1 MTQWCNRTDNVL
13 KLEQR
18 ARVRLAEQQKRLYL
32 YLEQRAWVRLAEQ
45 QKRLAKKT
53 RHAME
58 SLDSHLYHDVIAMS
72 STPTVTTMKWPETK
86 DIAILTFI
94 IYEYN
99 LFENGF

>member
-18 ARVRLAEQQKRLYL
+18 ARV
-32 YLEQRAWVRLAEQ
+32 WLAEQ

-58 SLDSHLYHDVIAMS
+58 SLDSHLYHDVIATS
-72 STPTVTTMKWPETK
+72 STPTGMAGLGHACHMATHKK
-86 DIAILTFI
+86 
-94 IYEYN
+94 
-99 LFENGF
+99 